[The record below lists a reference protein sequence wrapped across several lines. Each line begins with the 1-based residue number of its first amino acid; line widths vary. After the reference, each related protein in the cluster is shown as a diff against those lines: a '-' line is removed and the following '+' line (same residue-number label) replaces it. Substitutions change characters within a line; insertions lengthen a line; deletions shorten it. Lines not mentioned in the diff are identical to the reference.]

1 MSIPGLIEQQFG
13 EGYLGMEDVP
23 VARMVDSKT
32 EILKAFL
39 GRNPDKPYLGSIL
52 TVVRHDSRFFVLIY
66 HVWRAG
72 QKPAEANRL
81 LEIQELNVREYLGI
95 EFLERVNTDFGL
107 RAFWLHTPDSDLDAH
122 ALALRTVAGVLKQYS
137 VSHQLCARF
146 RRENKIA

>member
-23 VARMVDSKT
+23 VAKMVDSKT

-39 GRNPDKPYLGSIL
+39 GRNPDKPYFGSIL

-72 QKPAEANRL
+72 QKP
-81 LEIQELNVREYLGI
+81 
-95 EFLERVNTDFGL
+95 
-107 RAFWLHTPDSDLDAH
+107 H
-122 ALALRTVAGVLKQYS
+122 A
-137 VSHQLCARF
+137 
-146 RRENKIA
+146 

>member
-23 VARMVDSKT
+23 AAKMVDSKT

-39 GRNPDKPYLGSIL
+39 GRNPDKPYFGSIL
-52 TVVRHDSRFFVLIY
+52 TVVRHGSRFFVLVF

-72 QKPAEANRL
+72 QSPAEANRL
-81 LEIQELNVREYLGI
+81 SEIQELHAREYLGV
-95 EFLERVNTDFGL
+95 EFLERADADFGL
-107 RAFWLHTPDSDLDAH
+107 RAFWSHTPDSDLDAH